1 MARESDQL
9 IFVPERDINMLKVT
23 PNLHFRGQCKQA
35 LELYKQA
42 LGAEVKVLLCNS
54 DANPQDMEAENE
66 YPGDIV
72 YHAEFYIGGQRLTA
86 SDSPDDPVANCHPI
100 SLLITFE
107 TAEDV
112 KKAYEIMAEGAT
124 VIYPPQSTSYSSC
137 FVSLVDK
144 FGMRWELMTE
154 QTER

>member
-1 MARESDQL
+1 
-9 IFVPERDINMLKVT
+9 MLKVT
-23 PNLHFRGQCKQA
+23 PNFHFRGQGKQA
-35 LELYKQA
+35 IELYKQA
-42 LGAEVKVLLCNS
+42 FGAEVKVLLCNS
-54 DANPQDMEAENE
+54 DADSDDYIIEDESQNDL
-66 YPGDIV
+66 V
-72 YHAEFYIGGQRLTA
+72 YHAEIYIGGQRLTLTDA
-86 SDSPDDPVANCHPI
+86 PDDPPPNTNPL

-112 KKAYEIMAEGAT
+112 KRAYEIMADGAT
-124 VIYPPQSTSYSSC
+124 IIYPIQSTTYSSC